1 MHDQALGAGG
11 TLAFLLLVLV
21 DKPYRDSQGHAGMT
35 QADVLQSLQLAGQLC
50 NYGLGYW
57 CLTTQVARKAAGEP
71 EVRPGTHLT
80 DGEELAVAFLALFFV
95 VGPLA
100 PLAVEVRAS
109 VTRRLVAI
117 GMLTRGWSLCRLGR
131 TAGRTRARRSRTARR
146 WGPSPSFERD
156 CRSPGA

>member
-1 MHDQALGAGG
+1 MLSGG

-57 CLTTQVARKAAGEP
+57 CLTTQVARKAAGKL

-80 DGEELAVAFLALFFV
+80 DGEELAVACLAFFFV
-95 VGPLA
+95 IGPLT
-100 PLAVEVRAS
+100 PLAIEVRNKLPS
-109 VTRRLVAI
+109 RRPACRCCNK
-117 GMLTRGWSLCRLGR
+117 TDAPRCRL
-131 TAGRTRARRSRTARR
+131 ARSRRPSRR
-146 WGPSPSFERD
+146 QQ
-156 CRSPGA
+156 

>member
-1 MHDQALGAGG
+1 
-11 TLAFLLLVLV
+11 
-21 DKPYRDSQGHAGMT
+21 MT
-35 QADVLQSLQLAGQLC
+35 QADVLQSLQLAGQLG

-80 DGEELAVAFLALFFV
+80 DGEELAVAFLAFFFV

-109 VTRRLVAI
+109 VTRKLVAI
-117 GMLTRGWSLCRLGR
+117 GLC
-131 TAGRTRARRSRTARR
+131 
-146 WGPSPSFERD
+146 
-156 CRSPGA
+156 